1 MLHGTQELFY
11 SLKPLLKSKSS
22 TRNFSELFS
31 LTFILRIILLHLND
45 VHLFFNCI
53 LLKNTTT
60 YLRLLT
66 KLPKMTKIAIFL
78 FLCLRNLLFRCGD
91 IEANPGPKY
100 SSLTF
105 CHWNLNGLTAH
116 NSIKISLL
124 QAYIIQH
131 NYDIICLLETFLL
144 ASIETNDDRISIDGY
159 NLIRADH
166 PSDSKRGGVCIYY
179 KEHIP
184 LIKRDDICTLDNC
197 LVTEIRS
204 QGEKCFLT
212 CIYCSPSQSR
222 DDFDNFCTKFD
233 LLLSNINQE
242 FPLCSIVTGDFNARC
257 SRWWQNDITN
267 SAGQEIDSLTLSA
280 GYKQIIDKPTH
291 IVNNS
296 MSCIDLLFC
305 TNQNTI
311 SNYGVDV
318 SVFDKCHHNIIF
330 GKVNI
335 RVPLPPVYIREV
347 WNYSQGNVE
356 NFC

>member
-1 MLHGTQELFY
+1 MPIDSATWHARVGMFY
-11 SLKPLLKSKSS
+11 ALKPLLKSKSS

-144 ASIETNDDRISIDGY
+144 SSIETNDDRISIDGY

-204 QGEKCFLT
+204 QG
-212 CIYCSPSQSR
+212 
-222 DDFDNFCTKFD
+222 
-233 LLLSNINQE
+233 
-242 FPLCSIVTGDFNARC
+242 
-257 SRWWQNDITN
+257 
-267 SAGQEIDSLTLSA
+267 
-280 GYKQIIDKPTH
+280 
-291 IVNNS
+291 
-296 MSCIDLLFC
+296 
-305 TNQNTI
+305 
-311 SNYGVDV
+311 
-318 SVFDKCHHNIIF
+318 
-330 GKVNI
+330 
-335 RVPLPPVYIREV
+335 
-347 WNYSQGNVE
+347 GNV
-356 NFC
+356 F